1 VEASEVYSSALGW
14 EGVSRNC
21 SNPEVC

>member
-1 VEASEVYSSALGW
+1 VGGYLAW